1 MQCNV
6 CMYGRYGMVW
16 FGIVCMY
23 VLEWNG
29 MDWTGLDWN
38 GMEWNGCMAKSV
50 LQGSMNMFAVLFP
63 VRVRLPFKRVEAHRI
78 I

>member
-1 MQCNV
+1 MQCNAMYACMAGMVWYGLVLYV
-6 CMYGRYGMVW
+6 CMY
-16 FGIVCMY
+16 
-23 VLEWNG
+23 WNG